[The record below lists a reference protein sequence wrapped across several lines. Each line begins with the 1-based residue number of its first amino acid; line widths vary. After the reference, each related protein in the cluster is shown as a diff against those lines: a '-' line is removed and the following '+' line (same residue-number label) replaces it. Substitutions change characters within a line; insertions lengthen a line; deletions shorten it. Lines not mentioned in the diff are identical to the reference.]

1 MSYYP
6 QNLKSFLNR
15 LEGFSSQTVKMVPL
29 AGRLDAGPRSQ
40 ITVELPPAS
49 LIMPDTFTMW
59 GKLTTSGVGFPAGA
73 GNNPLGQA
81 GATVPTVLPPVN
93 VESLINSVQVT
104 INSLVVDN
112 GPGQLYG
119 QLFNCISDI
128 TLGGK
133 KPERTICQLGKDIQA
148 APMYPGQVITD
159 PNAVI
164 VANVAPNPAVPVFP
178 GSTAA
183 LGGTYDGTVR
193 PARQIA
199 ISNWLGFLNGGEVI
213 DTDAV
218 GSTRVTITLAD
229 TNALVVNELTTSSCS
244 YNLTGIFFTVSVV
257 SLSPEWYRIS
267 SMFYE
272 RGNFTERKMNLWWAF
287 QGSVIPGTYA
297 GQQGQAVNTTQP
309 GGTSTQT
316 VNFSLASQSIDL
328 LIGTYITV
336 QDSQRPFFCRYETN
350 SNIIP
355 SSDFKTGVGKGA
367 AFKRP
372 GQFVQDYQFSVN
384 NVSLPT
390 FRVTRDE
397 AFMHLLTQLGL
408 AQDTIEGTNAAID
421 SLDKWND
428 SHWMCAFSLAALAP
442 NESRLISGFSSR
454 GTNSNF
460 SFDVTGNAASP
471 VFNCRPTVFVRSS
484 SVLRIAK
491 NRMLEVVN

>member
-1 MSYYP
+1 MAFYP
-6 QNLKSFLNR
+6 QNLKSFVNR
-15 LEGFSSQTVKMVPL
+15 LEGYSAQTVKMVPL

-59 GKLTTSGVGFPAGA
+59 GKLTTTGTGFTVAAASPTGA
-73 GNNPLGQA
+73 APTN
-81 GATVPTVLPPVN
+81 PTVLPPVN

-119 QLFNCISDI
+119 QLFNCIADV

-133 KPERTICQLGKDIQA
+133 KPERTLCQLGKDIA
-148 APMYPGQVITD
+148 SAPMYPGQPQTD
-159 PNAVI
+159 PNAAI
-164 VANVAPNPAVPVFP
+164 VANTAPNPLVPIFP

-183 LGGTYDGTVR
+183 NGGFYDNSLAR

-218 GSTRVTITLAD
+218 GSTRITITLAD
-229 TNALVVNELTTSSCS
+229 VNALVVNELTTASAT
-244 YNLTGIFFTVSVV
+244 YAITNLFFTCTVV
-257 SLSPEWYRIS
+257 SLSPEWYRTS
-267 SMFYE
+267 SQFYE
-272 RGNFTERKMNLWWAF
+272 RGNFTERKLNLWWAF
-287 QGSVIPGTYA
+287 QGSYIAGSYA
-297 GQQGQAVNTTQP
+297 GQLNQPVGTTMP
-309 GGTSTQT
+309 GGSATQT
-316 VNFSLASQSIDL
+316 LNFSLASQSIDL

-336 QDSQRPFFCRYETN
+336 PDTNRPFLCRYEGN
-350 SNIIP
+350 QYMIP
-355 SSDFKTGVGKGA
+355 STDYKSSVGKGA
-367 AFKRP
+367 AFRRP
-372 GQFVQDYQFSVN
+372 GNFVQDYQFSVN

-397 AFMHLLTQLGL
+397 ALMHLMNQLGL
-408 AQDTIEGTNAAID
+408 AQDTIEGTNAALD
-421 SLDKWND
+421 TLDKWND

-442 NESRLISGFSSR
+442 ADARLISGFSSR

-460 SFDVTGNAASP
+460 SFDVTGNSQTP
-471 VFNCRPTVFVRSS
+471 LFNVRPTVFVRTS
-484 SVLRIAK
+484 SVLRVGK
-491 NRMLEVVN
+491 NRMLEVIN